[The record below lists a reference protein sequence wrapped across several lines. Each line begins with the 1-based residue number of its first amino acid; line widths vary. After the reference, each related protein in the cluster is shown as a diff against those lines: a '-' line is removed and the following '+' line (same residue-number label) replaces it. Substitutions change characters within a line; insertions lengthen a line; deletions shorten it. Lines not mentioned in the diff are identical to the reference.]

1 MARSL
6 ASWVLSLG
14 LAAASA
20 AGSAEA
26 AGPARDAYLAR
37 FGGHWYGSG
46 QLRRSADAPVQ
57 PVRCNLSGQ
66 EQGGALAM
74 QGQCAGPDFSVH
86 VRTHLRYDPRTR
98 LYTGTWQGA
107 TAAPPAN
114 LAGARRGEALILDV
128 TGLSGGLQPLTGRMT
143 LQLQGKRGFRFLLQ
157 EAQAGAASFVDISFR
172 PAGTELRAST
182 P

>member
-1 MARSL
+1 MPRPL
-6 ASWVLSLG
+6 ASALSLVL
-14 LAAASA
+14 LAAA

-26 AGPARDAYLAR
+26 APARDAYLAR
-37 FGGHWYGSG
+37 FNGHWYGSG
-46 QLRRSADAPVQ
+46 KLRRSAGAPVEA
-57 PVRCNLSGQ
+57 VRCNLAGR
-66 EQGGALAM
+66 EQGGALDM

-114 LAGARRGEALILDV
+114 LAGARRGQTLTLDV
-128 TGLSGGLQPLTGRMT
+128 TGLAGGLQTRTGRMT
-143 LQLQGKRGFRFLLQ
+143 LQPLNRGFRFMLQ
-157 EAQAGAASFVDISFR
+157 EMQAGAASFVDIAFR
-172 PAGTELRAST
+172 PAGAELRAST